1 MSNIL
6 SFEQQSERLRLR
18 SEQSALTRDTLSEDG
33 WMALSKTD
41 IAALKTAADIR
52 MDLST
57 VGSVDSAGLA
67 WLLNLKRD
75 ALKER
80 VSITFCAVP
89 DKLHQLAALSGVCSL
104 INSGAN

>member
-1 MSNIL
+1 MSNIVF
-6 SFEQQSERLRLR
+6 FEQRSQSLRLR
-18 SEQSALTRDTLSEDG
+18 SEQSGLTRDTLFEDG
-33 WMALSKTD
+33 WKALSKTD
-41 IAALKTAADIR
+41 IAALKTVENLC
-52 MDLST
+52 MDLSK

-75 ALKER
+75 ALHDR
-80 VSITFCAVP
+80 VSITFSAVP